1 MSQVLIP
8 YRDLKAKGVPYSK
21 PHLWRLERAG
31 KFPKRVPIGPSRY
44 GYVESEIDAYVAAL
58 IAARDAAAAHDHA
71 PDKPLTGNQR
81 SQRDEQRRQHP

>member
-8 YRDLKAKGVPYSK
+8 YRDLKTKGIPYSK

-44 GYVESEIDAYVAAL
+44 GYVEAEIDAHVNAL
-58 IAARDAAAAHDHA
+58 VAARDAQ
-71 PDKPLTGNQR
+71 GNQGGA
-81 SQRDEQRRQHP
+81 

>member
-8 YRDLKAKGVPYSK
+8 YRNLKAKGVPYSK

-44 GYVESEIDAYVAAL
+44 GYVESEIDAYVTAL
-58 IAARDAAAAHDHA
+58 IAARDAAALA
-71 PDKPLTGNQR
+71 GNQASR
-81 SQRDEQRRQHP
+81 P